1 MIVQFLFQF
10 RPISGIP
17 GKLVFNKHFTKVAAL
32 TSSVGKNEV
41 YYQTYVSFQKFL
53 YTLKIVKTY
62 KIHMLYSTLNF

>member
-32 TSSVGKNEV
+32 ISSVGEN
-41 YYQTYVSFQKFL
+41 Y
-53 YTLKIVKTY
+53 IVDIIGK
-62 KIHMLYSTLNF
+62 K

>member
-32 TSSVGKNEV
+32 TSSVGENYIFIYYWEKMKFTIKHMCHFKN
-41 YYQTYVSFQKFL
+41 S
-53 YTLKIVKTY
+53 YT
-62 KIHMLYSTLNF
+62 H

>member
-32 TSSVGKNEV
+32 TSSVGIYYWEKMKFTIKHMCHFKN
-41 YYQTYVSFQKFL
+41 S
-53 YTLKIVKTY
+53 YT
-62 KIHMLYSTLNF
+62 H